1 MLKKFG
7 VFAAALAL
15 GGMCVFAGSAEAAKG
30 FKGLSFMGSYL
41 DTHPTVVNVWKPWF
55 KVVEEKFG
63 GKLTFDYFA
72 TNVLYPESEAPAAI
86 TDGRVDFGVV
96 RPSVYPGKMNLLGAV
111 ALPGMCPNAL
121 VGSLVTE
128 DIIEHFKEIRDEFP
142 ANSVHY
148 FGWASASYQIHT
160 LKPVK
165 NMEELKGKK
174 IIVWDAA
181 TLEWIKAMGANP
193 IRMSSPDT
201 YLALSKG
208 MADGVICPL
217 APLRSFKISEA
228 TKYHLI
234 LNMAVNTFAME
245 VNKDLWNS
253 MPQDMRDWLTAEGGM
268 KMAEA
273 CGKSLE
279 DGAMR
284 DTKWMEQQ
292 GHQFFYLSD
301 AERAAALAP
310 LASFADMWKNVDCKG
325 MDPKVVDAVLQYTR
339 ERSKFYTDAVY
350 SGKYGDAYK
359 K

>member
-15 GGMCVFAGSAEAAKG
+15 GGMCVFAGTAEAAKG
-30 FKGLSFMGSYL
+30 FKGLSFMGSYA
-41 DTHPTVVNVWKPWF
+41 DKHPTVVNVWKPWF

-72 TNVLYPESEAPAAI
+72 TNHLYPEAEAIAAV

-96 RPSVYPGKMNLLGAV
+96 RASVYPGKMNLLGVV

-128 DIIEHFKEIRDEFP
+128 DIIEHFKEIRDEMP

-148 FGWASASYQIHT
+148 FGWASAAYQIHT
-160 LKPVK
+160 IKPVK

-181 TLEWIKAMGANP
+181 TLEWIKSMGANP

-217 APLRSFKISEA
+217 APLKSYKITEA
-228 TKYHLI
+228 CKYHLI
-234 LNMAVNTFAME
+234 MDLAVNTFCME
-245 VNKDLWNS
+245 ANKDLWDS
-253 MPQDMRDWLTAEGGM
+253 MPQDMRDWLSAEGGM

-279 DGAMR
+279 DGAMA
-284 DTKWMEQQ
+284 DTKWMEAQ
-292 GHQFFYLSD
+292 GHQFFYLTA
-301 AERAAALAP
+301 AEREAVLAP
-310 LASFADMWKNVDCKG
+310 LASFADMWKNVDCKN
-325 MDPKVVDAVLQYTR
+325 MDPKVVDEVLKYTR
-339 ERSKFYTDAVY
+339 ERSKFYTEAVY
-350 SGKYGDAYK
+350 AGKYGDAYK